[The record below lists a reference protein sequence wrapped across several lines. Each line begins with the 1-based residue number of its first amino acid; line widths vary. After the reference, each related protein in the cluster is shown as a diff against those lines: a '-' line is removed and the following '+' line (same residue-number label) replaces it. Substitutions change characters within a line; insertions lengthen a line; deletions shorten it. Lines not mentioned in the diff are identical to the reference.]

1 MKINKSGKSLSY
13 FLDQK
18 LSLVKDKMIKKII
31 NTALKKKVD
40 TRICLHKNPKKGF
53 QFMLI
58 CKLNNTNEYFYQHK
72 YLKFFYIIK
81 GRIRL
86 NLIKKKIYL
95 GQNKNICYLMGK
107 NIRSSTKSITSH
119 ALYLE
124 VICKN

>member
-1 MKINKSGKSLSY
+1 MKINKSGRSLSF

-18 LSLVKDKMIKKII
+18 LCVVKYKMLKKII
-31 NTALKKKVD
+31 NLSLKKKID

-58 CKLNNTNEYFYQHK
+58 CKLKNTNKYFYKHK

-81 GRIRL
+81 GRLKL
-86 NLIKKKIYL
+86 NLIKKKVYL
-95 GQNKNICYLMGK
+95 SQNKNICYLMGK
-107 NIRSSTKSITSH
+107 NIKSSTSSITNYS
-119 ALYLE
+119 LYLE